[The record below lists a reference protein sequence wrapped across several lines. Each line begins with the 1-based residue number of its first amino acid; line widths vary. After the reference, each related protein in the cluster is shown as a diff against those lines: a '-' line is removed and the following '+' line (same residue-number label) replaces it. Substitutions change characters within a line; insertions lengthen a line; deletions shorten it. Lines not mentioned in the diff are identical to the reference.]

1 MELLILAQVM
11 GIPHEHFGEKLEE
24 MKVTKG
30 VKNDTD
36 LTADDLKEL
45 VVQYKQVYAKAK
57 GEPFPTG
64 TFTFKFPFQLQF
76 VIIFSFILIKYLS

>member
-1 MELLILAQVM
+1 M
-11 GIPHEHFGEKLEE
+11 GISHEHFGEKLEE
-24 MKVTKG
+24 MKVAKG

-45 VVQYKQVYAKAK
+45 VIQYKEVYAKAN

-64 TFTFKFPFQLQF
+64 KFIFTFPSNYIFL
-76 VIIFSFILIKYLS
+76 IISYSFIKINLL

>member
-1 MELLILAQVM
+1 MILAQVM
-11 GIPHEHFGEKLEE
+11 GIPHEHFGDKLEE
-24 MKVTKG
+24 MKAIKG

-45 VVQYKQVYAKAK
+45 VVQYKEVYAKAK

-64 TFTFKFPFQLQF
+64 NFTFPFNPNTFYLNYY
-76 VIIFSFILIKYLS
+76 IL